1 MLGDSLERALLYSL
15 REDGWITMEGCM
27 AVNSEGKSSGLALML
42 KERVKITVQN
52 YSKYHIDSLVS
63 LDDGNE
69 LRFTGFY
76 GQANLNLRKESWDML
91 RRVKR
96 TVKERWI
103 TNNREGPDLVNER
116 LDRFLI
122 LEDMIEKWPFL
133 TTMVIRQL
141 KSDYEKK
148 NSIEKLKDSQG
159 MCNEDKNDICNIVW
173 SYFHDLFKT
182 SIDPDE
188 EIDLQVVPKC
198 ITDSMN
204 NTLDK

>member
-1 MLGDSLERALLYSL
+1 
-15 REDGWITMEGCM
+15 MEGCM

-42 KERVKITVQN
+42 KERVKITLQN

-63 LDDGNE
+63 LDNGNE

-96 TVKERWI
+96 TVKEGWI
-103 TNNREGPDLVNER
+103 VGGDFNAIFNNVENEGGRKKPRCSMDEFCDILDELDLVDVKTDSLNSER
-116 LDRFLI
+116 STNL
-122 LEDMIEKWPFL
+122 
-133 TTMVIRQL
+133 L
-141 KSDYEKK
+141 KSARG
-148 NSIEKLKDSQG
+148 KLGHLYDVQ
-159 MCNEDKNDICNIVW
+159 E

-188 EIDLQVVPKC
+188 EIDLQVVPES